1 MNNYSFY
8 EFEVYNGVW
17 PSATSIES
25 GQSEAPD
32 SPESAPVIEVRSE
45 SPSVPEVMPALKPEE

>member
-1 MNNYSFY
+1 MRTRAPRMNNYSFY

-25 GQSEAPD
+25 GQS
-32 SPESAPVIEVRSE
+32 
-45 SPSVPEVMPALKPEE
+45 